1 MTGSPPCC
9 EVFPAPIDYHFLLAE
24 CRSYPLGLFLEASMH
39 RRVLPKSRK
48 SPNQAEIAHWGEKL
62 QRSLRDSKQM
72 GLVLLCLASIIGLNL
87 VFSIGNPGLFWLLP
101 ASLPFTALLGAGL
114 YSLSDLLWRL
124 QVRTADTTGRIYAAF
139 LLFFLFL
146 LILVILYFIL
156 LVWPV
161 GFLLKN
167 FADGSLALD
176 YQRWGLD
183 LAVVQSLVFW
193 IWSVSRKV

>member
-9 EVFPAPIDYHFLLAE
+9 EVFPAPIDYHHFLAE
-24 CRSYPLGLFLEASMH
+24 SRSYPLGLFIVASMH

-48 SPNQAEIAHWGEKL
+48 SPNQAEIERWGEKL

-72 GLVLLCLASIIGLNL
+72 VLVLLCLASILGLNL
-87 VFSIGNPGLFWLLP
+87 IFSIWNPGLFWLLP
-101 ASLPFTALLGAGL
+101 ASLPFTAILGAGL

-124 QVRTADTTGRIYAAF
+124 QVRMTDTIGRIYAVF

-146 LILVILYFIL
+146 LTMVILYFLL

-176 YQRWGLD
+176 YQRWSLD

-193 IWSVSRKV
+193 TWSVSRKV

>member
-1 MTGSPPCC
+1 
-9 EVFPAPIDYHFLLAE
+9 
-24 CRSYPLGLFLEASMH
+24 MH

-48 SPNQAEIAHWGEKL
+48 SPNQAEIARWGEKL
-62 QRSLRDSKQM
+62 QRSLRDSKQT
-72 GLVLLCLASIIGLNL
+72 GLVLLCLASILGLNL
-87 VFSIGNPGLFWLLP
+87 VFSIWNPGLFWLLP
-101 ASLPFTALLGAGL
+101 ASLPFTALLSAGL
-114 YSLSDLLWRL
+114 YAFSGLLWRL
-124 QVRTADTTGRIYAAF
+124 QVRMTDTIGRIYAAF

-146 LILVILYFIL
+146 LTVVILYFLL

-176 YQRWGLD
+176 YQRWSLD

-193 IWSVSRKV
+193 TWAVSRKV